1 MLAFAQSHRKTEAE
15 HLALIE
21 QWLPPNRRSLL
32 LGPWLLI
39 WCESRANWYTVLYR
53 LVGVQKKN
61 RCAFKGLQRLKA
73 VCNGGAGGN

>member
-1 MLAFAQSHRKTEAE
+1 MLVFAQSHRKTEAE

-53 LVGVQKKN
+53 LVGV
-61 RCAFKGLQRLKA
+61 
-73 VCNGGAGGN
+73 